1 MDTGMID
8 ARGRPLPI
16 FMIPPPILFGI
27 SFAIGGLLQYLLPL
41 PEWNARGALRLA
53 GVAVL
58 ACAIG
63 CGAALAVTFLA
74 RRTTLNPFA
83 TPSLFIARGA
93 YRFSRNPM
101 YVALAVAYIAGI
113 VLYGSLWPVPT
124 LLVPLLVLDRIVIP
138 FEERRMSATFGAS
151 YDAYKRK
158 VHRWL

>member
-1 MDTGMID
+1 MDTGTIET
-8 ARGRPLPI
+8 RGRPLPI
-16 FMIPPPILFGI
+16 FMIPPPVLFGI
-27 SFAIGGLLQYLLPL
+27 SFAIGVLLQYLLPL
-41 PEWNARGALRLA
+41 PEWNARGALKLV

-58 ACAIG
+58 ACAI
-63 CGAALAVTFLA
+63 CSGAALAVTFLA

-83 TPSLFIARGA
+83 GPSLFMARGA

-101 YVALAVAYIAGI
+101 YLALAVAYIAGI
-113 VLYGSLWPVPT
+113 VLYGSLWPVVM

-151 YDAYKRK
+151 YDAYKGK